1 MISEGHDVETASQM
15 VDTMQSLRVLGG
27 GGGGGVYL
35 AFRVAPATEGK
46 YSASLKVS
54 DHLDMRLPSTCS
66 VDLNK

>member
-15 VDTMQSLRVLGG
+15 VDTMQSLRV
-27 GGGGGVYL
+27 GGGVYL

-46 YSASLKVS
+46 YSANLKVS

>member
-15 VDTMQSLRVLGG
+15 VDTMQSLRVL
-27 GGGGGVYL
+27 GGGGVYL

>member
-15 VDTMQSLRVLGG
+15 VDTMQSLRVW
-27 GGGGGVYL
+27 GGGGVYL

-54 DHLDMRLPSTCS
+54 DHLDMRLPSTFS